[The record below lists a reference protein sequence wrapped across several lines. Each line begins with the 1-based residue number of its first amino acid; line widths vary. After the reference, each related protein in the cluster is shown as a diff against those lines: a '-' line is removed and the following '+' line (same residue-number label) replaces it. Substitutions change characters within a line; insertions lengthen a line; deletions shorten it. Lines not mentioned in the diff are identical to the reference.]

1 MKDAVKLLRE
11 IRYSLCPEL
20 NTQRAEVNMYFM
32 VNELWGQQIAHIIPD
47 PAGCTCKPS
56 FTICHDKLFCKTHC
70 VAFISLLDT
79 TVSLEGNQPETTHL
93 QKKTFS
99 SKDLFVVPWW
109 VKLKD
114 VLKGS

>member
-1 MKDAVKLLRE
+1 MKDAVKLQRE

-20 NTQRAEVNMYFM
+20 NTHRVEVNMYFM

-47 PAGCTCKPS
+47 PAGCTC
-56 FTICHDKLFCKTHC
+56 TICHDKLFCKIHC

-93 QKKTFS
+93 QEKTFS

-109 VKLKD
+109 VKLWCS
-114 VLKGS
+114 LKGS